1 MKVLVT
7 GGGGFLGSAICRLLH
22 ARGDVVLSVARSR
35 HAALDALGV
44 RQEQVDISVPDP
56 LLHASRGVDAMIHVA
71 AKAGAWGSWDD
82 YYAANVAGTDN
93 VLAACRG
100 NRIPRLVFTSTPSV
114 VHAGGDLEGVDESTP
129 YATRFRA
136 HYPHTK
142 AIAEQRVLA
151 ANDAELST
159 VALRPHLIW
168 GPGDNHLL
176 PRIVARARA
185 GRLRLVGRERKR
197 IDVVYVDNAAQ
208 AHVDALDRLAPGA
221 ACAGRAYFISQG
233 EPIHADD
240 MINAMLRACGLPP
253 ETRRVAYGVAFAAGA
268 LLEAVYSVL
277 RIEAEPPMTR
287 FVAEQLATAHW
298 FDISAARRDLG
309 YQPAISTEEGL
320 LRLAQWWRSS
330 ASSAS
335 GAQRRCW
342 Q

>member
-7 GGGGFLGSAICRLLH
+7 GGGGFLGSAICRLLR
-22 ARGDVVLSVARSR
+22 ARGDEVLSIGRHR
-35 HAALDALGV
+35 HAALEALGV
-44 RQEQVDISVPDP
+44 AQAQVDIREPGP
-56 LLHASRGVDAMIHVA
+56 LREASRGVDAVIHAA

-82 YYAANVAGTDN
+82 YHAANVVGTEH
-93 VLAACRG
+93 VLAACRVNG
-100 NRIPRLVFTSTPSV
+100 IARLVYTSTPSV

-129 YATRFRA
+129 HATHFRA

-142 AIAEQRVLA
+142 SIAERCVLA
-151 ANDAELST
+151 ANGPGLST

-168 GPGDNHLL
+168 GPGDTQLL

-208 AHVDALDRLAPGA
+208 AHLDALDRLAPGA

-233 EPIHADD
+233 EPIHVDD
-240 MINAMLRACGLPP
+240 MINGLLQACDLLP
-253 ETRRVAYGVAFAAGA
+253 ESRRVPYAVAFAAGA
-268 LLEAVYSVL
+268 VLEAVYGLL
-277 RIEAEPPMTR
+277 RLEAEPPMTR

-309 YQPAISTEEGL
+309 YQPAISTAEGL
-320 LRLAQWWRSS
+320 RRVAQWWRSTGS
-330 ASSAS
+330 ASLGG
-335 GAQRRCW
+335 GA
-342 Q
+342 

>member
-7 GGGGFLGSAICRLLH
+7 GGGGFLGSAICRLLRE
-22 ARGDVVLSVARSR
+22 RGDAVISVGRRR

-44 RQEQVDISVPDP
+44 QQAQVDIRAPDP
-56 LLHASRGVDAMIHVA
+56 LLEVSRGVDAVIHA
-71 AKAGAWGSWDD
+71 AARAGAWGSWDD
-82 YYAANVAGTDN
+82 YHSANVVGTGH
-93 VLAACRG
+93 VIEACRRNG
-100 NRIPRLVFTSTPSV
+100 IPRLVYTSTPSV

-129 YATRFRA
+129 YATHFRA

-142 AIAEQRVLA
+142 AIAERRVLA
-151 ANDAELST
+151 ANDAGLST

-168 GPGDNHLL
+168 GPGDTQLL

-208 AHVDALDRLAPGA
+208 AHLDALDRLAPGA

-233 EPIHADD
+233 EPIHLDE
-240 MINAMLRACGLPP
+240 MINGLLRACDLPP
-253 ETRRVAYGVAFAAGA
+253 ESRRVPYAVAFAAGA
-268 LLEAVYSVL
+268 VLEAVYGVL
-277 RIEAEPPMTR
+277 RIQAEPPMTR

-309 YQPAISTEEGL
+309 YLPAISTREGL
-320 LRLAQWWRSS
+320 RRLADWWRTT
-330 ASSAS
+330 ASESLA
-335 GAQRRCW
+335 R
-342 Q
+342 